1 MRALLVLVMVLV
13 SVGSQ
18 VPVAASGAR
27 QSRVYIVQPG
37 DTLGG
42 ISLHFAVPLGELAR
56 VNGLDPAGV
65 LLAGTK
71 LKVPPTATPSELT
84 MTVKAGDTLSGIASR
99 FGIPLTALSS
109 SNHLD
114 PTAWL
119 FVGQHL
125 VIPGRSSLTASLL
138 DLAAAEA
145 SPYPPAVA
153 GVDVSYPDCTRT
165 HTLPSGAG
173 FMIVGLNDGRPFTT
187 NPCFELEYA
196 AARDSQSPASVYL
209 NAAYAPSLIRHVTGN
224 CTSAAEAQPLSRRY
238 RVAYALGCSEARAS
252 ERMLGGL
259 PAATIWIDIEPAN
272 TWSNHPE
279 INRAT
284 ITGFV
289 DTLLM
294 QDPRPIVGAYSSAAY
309 WRELTGTWTSFPL
322 PEWLATG
329 PPLGTNGCATP
340 FAAGRVWLSQH
351 ATTRDHDTSC

>member
-1 MRALLVLVMVLV
+1 MRALLVLVVVLV

-18 VPVAASGAR
+18 VPIRASSAPE
-27 QSRVYIVQPG
+27 SRVYIVRPG
-37 DTLGG
+37 DTLGA
-42 ISLHFAVPLGELAR
+42 ISLHFAVPLSELAS
-56 VNGLDPAGV
+56 VNGIDPAGV

-71 LKVPPTATPSELT
+71 LKVPPPATPSELT
-84 MTVKAGDTLSGIASR
+84 ITVKAGDTLSGIASR
-99 FGIPLTALSS
+99 FGIQLTELSS

-125 VIPGRSSLTASLL
+125 VIPARSSSTASLL

-145 SPYPPAVA
+145 SPYPPAIA
-153 GVDVSYPDCTRT
+153 GFDISYPDCTRT
-165 HTLPSGAG
+165 LPSATG

-196 AARDSQSPASVYL
+196 AARASASPASVYL

-224 CTSAAEAQPLSRRY
+224 CTSAAEAQPLSRRQ
-238 RVAYALGCSEARAS
+238 RVAYALGCSEARTS
-252 ERMLGGL
+252 RRMLGGL
-259 PAATIWIDIEPAN
+259 PTATIWIDIEPAN
-272 TWSNHPE
+272 TWSKHPQ

-284 ITGFV
+284 IAGFV
-289 DTLLM
+289 DTLLT
-294 QDPRPIVGAYSSAAY
+294 QDPRPIVGVYSSAAY
-309 WRELTGTWTSFPL
+309 WRHLTGTWTSFPL
-322 PEWLATG
+322 PEWLASG
-329 PPLGTNGCATP
+329 PPVNANGCATP